1 MAINEEMREEHWQR
15 IRDERARAMYDR
27 LCAACDEREDG
38 ITDPD
43 QMIVADVAYAEQV
56 KQMLMDD
63 IDQRGVGQE
72 RRNGKQTY
80 WQDNRSLQTYKAYA
94 EQQRKQLSEL
104 RLTPVRRKASAVVI
118 EDDFDQFPD

>member
-1 MAINEEMREEHWQR
+1 MVNETMREEHWQR
-15 IRDERARAMYDR
+15 ITDERARMLYDR

-43 QMIVADVAYAEQV
+43 QMIVADVAYAEQI

-63 IDQRGVGQE
+63 ISTRGIGQE
-72 RRNGKQTY
+72 RRNGRQTY
-80 WQDNRSLQTYKAYA
+80 WQDNRSLQTYRAYA

-104 RLTPVRRKASAVVI
+104 RLTPVRRKAQAVAI
-118 EDDFDQFPD
+118 EDDFDAFPD